1 MNEWIIC
8 WLCWEPLTFNDLH
21 LNQRKYHHMS
31 ISNVIELEF
40 LFKNLCQGPPSK
52 NKKKRQNYAN
62 QFFLKK
68 KSLTRESFGSLS
80 LRSLCDLAIGTLN
93 VKKNSNFS
101 TSNSVMQ
108 LEPKWNRCF
117 IFICKIHHEKNILQ
131 NQQNQSLHK
140 FAYLCRQNTTQQN
153 HKCNCIV

>member
-1 MNEWIIC
+1 MIYIWINGNTTTC
-8 WLCWEPLTFNDLH
+8 QSPTS
-21 LNQRKYHHMS
+21 LNL
-31 ISNVIELEF
+31 NFF
-40 LFKNLCQGPPSK
+40 LKNLCQGPPSK
-52 NKKKRQNYAN
+52 NKKAAELRQSI
-62 QFFLKK
+62 FLEK